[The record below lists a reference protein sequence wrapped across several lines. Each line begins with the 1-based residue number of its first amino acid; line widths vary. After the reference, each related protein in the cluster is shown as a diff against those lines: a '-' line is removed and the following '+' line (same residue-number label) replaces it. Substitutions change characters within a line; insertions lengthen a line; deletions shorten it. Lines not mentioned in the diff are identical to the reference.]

1 MSPHPEIPDYLIL
14 TDNVVPKADGA
25 ESDEGKVKALPE
37 APALH
42 VAEEHGWEDENDQC
56 PQGQEQSQAQYLQ

>member
-1 MSPHPEIPDYLIL
+1 
-14 TDNVVPKADGA
+14 
-25 ESDEGKVKALPE
+25 
-37 APALH
+37 